1 MTNFDKLKEEIKDMT
16 PEEFV
21 TLYDNLCNRI
31 PQEICD
37 ERIMCGDCILE
48 YLKSEAN

>member
-21 TLYDNLCNRI
+21 ALYDNLCDRI

-37 ERIMCGDCILE
+37 KRIMCGDCILE
-48 YLKSEAN
+48 YLKSEVK

>member
-21 TLYDNLCNRI
+21 GLYDNLCDRI
-31 PQEICD
+31 PI
-37 ERIMCGDCILE
+37 ERCNMNLSCGSCILE
-48 YLKSEAN
+48 WLKCEVN